1 MTNNCVIVREDT
13 KIITLREGVMRK
25 LFNLAVVFTAVLG
38 TFSGMNAAVA
48 ATEMRCSH
56 QLPPAHHIAK
66 VIDQWAAEIETL
78 SDGEID
84 VQVFGAN
91 SLTGAKEN
99 ATAVAKGD
107 IDCAF
112 SINPQ
117 WGKTLPLM
125 NVTLGP
131 FAVSSLEALQKWDG
145 SEAANFLEEKLLTKG
160 VKNVVWLFTTRSTAI
175 TSNGKPLIKP
185 ADFEGV
191 KIRGLGPVPDAGF
204 VAMGAAP
211 SAMSGSKVYQALSTG
226 VIDAGLTDVSAA
238 VSRKYYEVQDH
249 VTILPLFSIY
259 FHGYVNPAWY
269 DGLSDKGKMAVDEAG
284 KKAAVWAIEASEA
297 SAASAPD
304 ELAAKGMKVHIA
316 TDEDIEVLKAVMA
329 PAFYEAFSDA
339 SGADGKKLL
348 DLLN

>member
-1 MTNNCVIVREDT
+1 MKKIVG
-13 KIITLREGVMRK
+13 L
-25 LFNLAVVFTAVLG
+25 TAGLIAAAAALG
-38 TFSGMNAAVA
+38 SVSSASA

-66 VIDQWAAEIETL
+66 VIDKWAAEIETL
-78 SDGEID
+78 SAGEID

-91 SLTGAKEN
+91 SLTGAKQN

-131 FAVSSLEALQKWDG
+131 FAVSGLDTLKKWDG
-145 SEAANFLEEKLLTKG
+145 SEAAKFLEEKLMTKG
-160 VKNVVWLFTTRSTAI
+160 VKNVTWLFTTRSTAI
-175 TSNGKPLIKP
+175 TSSGKALIKP
-185 ADFEGV
+185 ADFDGV
-191 KIRGLGPVPDAGF
+191 KIRGLGPVPDSGF

-238 VSRKYYEVQDH
+238 VSRKYFEVQDH
-249 VTILPLFSIY
+249 VTVLPLFSIY
-259 FHGYVNPAWY
+259 FHGYVNPKWY
-269 DGLSDKGKMAVDEAG
+269 DGLSAKGKSAVDEAG
-284 KKAAVWAIEASEA
+284 KKAAMWAIEASEA
-297 SAASAPD
+297 SAAKAPAQL
-304 ELAAKGMKVHIA
+304 EAKGMKVHIA
-316 TDEDIEVLKAVMA
+316 SDADMAALKAKMA
-329 PAFYEAFSDA
+329 PAFDKAFGDA
-339 SGADGKKLL
+339 SGADGRKLL
-348 DLLN
+348 ELIGKL

>member
-1 MTNNCVIVREDT
+1 MKKIVGFAT
-13 KIITLREGVMRK
+13 GLM
-25 LFNLAVVFTAVLG
+25 A
-38 TFSGMNAAVA
+38 AAVALGGVSSASA

-66 VIDQWAAEIETL
+66 IIDQWAAEIETL
-78 SDGEID
+78 SAGEID
-84 VQVFGAN
+84 VQVFGSN
-91 SLTGAKEN
+91 SLTGAKQN

-131 FAVSSLEALQKWDG
+131 FAVSSLNSLKKWDG
-145 SEAANFLEEKLLTKG
+145 SEAAKFLEEKLMTKG
-160 VKNVVWLFTTRSTAI
+160 VKNVTWLFTTRSTAI
-175 TSNGKPLIKP
+175 TSKGKALIKP

-191 KIRGLGPVPDAGF
+191 KIRGLGPVPDSGF

-238 VSRKYYEVQDH
+238 YSRKYYEVQDH
-249 VTILPLFSIY
+249 VTVLPLFSIY
-259 FHGYVNPAWY
+259 FHGYVNPKWY
-269 DGLSDKGKMAVDEAG
+269 DALSAKGKSAVDEAG
-284 KKAAVWAIEASEA
+284 KKAAMWAIEASEI
-297 SAASAPD
+297 SAGKAPD
-304 ELAAKGMKVHIA
+304 QLAEKGMKVHIA
-316 TDEDIEVLKAVMA
+316 TDAEMAVLKDKMA
-329 PAFYEAFSDA
+329 PAFYKSFGEA
-339 SGADGKKLL
+339 SGADGKTLL
-348 DLLN
+348 DLIDKL

>member
-1 MTNNCVIVREDT
+1 M
-13 KIITLREGVMRK
+13 KK
-25 LFNLAVVFTAVLG
+25 LIGLAGGLAVAMGVLS
-38 TFSGMNAAVA
+38 TPLVAQA
-48 ATEMRCSH
+48 ATEMKCSH

-84 VQVFGAN
+84 VQIFGAN
-91 SLTGAKEN
+91 SLTGAKQN

-131 FAVSSLEALQKWDG
+131 FAVSSLEELNNWDG
-145 SEAANFLEEKLLTKG
+145 SEAAQYLEEQLLTKG
-160 VKNVVWLFTTRSTAI
+160 VKNVTWLFTTRSTAI
-175 TSNGKPLIKP
+175 TSKGKPLTKP
-185 ADFEGV
+185 EDFVGV

-249 VTILPLFSIY
+249 VTVLPLFSIY

-269 DGLSDKGKMAVDEAG
+269 DSLSDKGKMAVDEAG
-284 KKAAVWAIEASEA
+284 KKAAVWAIEASEI
-297 SAASAPD
+297 SAAKAPA
-304 ELAAKGMKVHIA
+304 ELEAKGMNVHIA
-316 TDEDIEVLKAVMA
+316 TDAEIEAFQKVMG
-329 PAFYEAFSDA
+329 PAFNKAFGDA
-339 SGADGKKLL
+339 SGEQGKQLLILVDKL
-348 DLLN
+348 

>member
-1 MTNNCVIVREDT
+1 MN
-13 KIITLREGVMRK
+13 K
-25 LFNLAVVFTAVLG
+25 LTGFAAGLAVVVGFASTTLTAQ
-38 TFSGMNAAVA
+38 A
-48 ATEMRCSH
+48 ATEMKCSH

-84 VQVFGAN
+84 VQIFGAN
-91 SLTGAKEN
+91 SLTGAKQN

-131 FAVSSLEALQKWDG
+131 FAVSSLDALNKWDG
-145 SEAANFLEEKLLTKG
+145 SEAAEFLEAQLLTKG
-160 VKNVVWLFTTRSTAI
+160 VKNVTWLFTTRSTAI
-175 TSNGKPLIKP
+175 TSSGKPLIKP
-185 ADFEGV
+185 EDFEGV

-238 VSRKYYEVQDH
+238 VSRKYFEVQDH
-249 VTILPLFSIY
+249 VTVLPLFSIY
-259 FHGYVNPAWY
+259 FHGYVNPEWY
-269 DGLSDKGKMAVDEAG
+269 DGLSEKGKMAVDEAG
-284 KKAAVWAIEASEA
+284 KKAAIWAIDASEV
-297 SAASAPD
+297 SAAKAPA
-304 ELAAKGMKVHIA
+304 ELEAKGMKVHVA
-316 TDEDIEVLKAVMA
+316 TDAEIAAFQKVMG
-329 PAFYEAFSDA
+329 PAFNQAFGKA
-339 SGADGKKLL
+339 SGDDGKNLLILIDKL
-348 DLLN
+348 

>member
-1 MTNNCVIVREDT
+1 M
-13 KIITLREGVMRK
+13 KKFLS
-25 LFNLAVVFTAVLG
+25 LALGLATATGALMSVN
-38 TFSGMNAAVA
+38 SAAA
-48 ATEMRCSH
+48 ETAMRCSH

-78 SDGEID
+78 SAGEID

-91 SLTGAKEN
+91 SLTGAKQN

-131 FAVSSLEALQKWDG
+131 FAVSSLDALNKWDG
-145 SEAANFLEEKLLTKG
+145 SEAAQFLEEKLLTKG
-160 VKNVVWLFTTRSTAI
+160 VKNVTWMFTTRSTAI
-175 TSNGKPLIKP
+175 TSKGGPLISP
-185 ADFEGV
+185 ANFDGV
-191 KIRGLGPVPDAGF
+191 KIRGLGPVPDSGF
-204 VAMGAAP
+204 IAMGAAP

-249 VTILPLFSIY
+249 VTVLPLFSIY
-259 FHGYVNPAWY
+259 FHGYVNPKWY
-269 DGLSDKGKMAVDEAG
+269 DGLSAKGKAAVDEAG
-284 KKAAVWAIEASEA
+284 KKAAVWAIEASEV
-297 SAASAPD
+297 SAAKAPSQL
-304 ELAAKGMKVHIA
+304 EAKGMKVHVA
-316 TDEDIEVLKAVMA
+316 TDADIKALKAKMA
-329 PAFYEAFSDA
+329 PAFDKAFGDA

-348 DLLN
+348 ELIGKL

>member
-1 MTNNCVIVREDT
+1 M
-13 KIITLREGVMRK
+13 KK
-25 LFNLAVVFTAVLG
+25 LLG
-38 TFSGMNAAVA
+38 LTTGLMAAVAAMGSATTASA

-66 VIDQWAAEIETL
+66 VIDRWAAEIE
-78 SDGEID
+78 SRSGGEID

-91 SLTGAKEN
+91 SLTGAKQN

-131 FAVSSLEALQKWDG
+131 FAVSSLDALKKWDG
-145 SEAANFLEEKLLTKG
+145 SEAAQFLEKKLMTKG
-160 VKNVVWLFTTRSTAI
+160 VRNVTWLFTTRSTAI
-175 TSNGKPLIKP
+175 TSSGKGLIKP
-185 ADFEGV
+185 ADFKGV
-191 KIRGLGPVPDAGF
+191 KIRGLGPVPDSGF

-249 VTILPLFSIY
+249 VTVLPLFSIY
-259 FHGYVNPAWY
+259 FHGYVNPKWY
-269 DGLSDKGKMAVDEAG
+269 DGLSAKGKAAVDEAG
-284 KKAAVWAIEASEA
+284 KMAAKWAIEASEV
-297 SAASAPD
+297 SAAKAP
-304 ELAAKGMKVHIA
+304 EQLKAKGMKVHMA
-316 TDEDIEVLKAVMA
+316 TEADITALKAQMA
-329 PAFYEAFSDA
+329 PAFDKAFGDA
-339 SGADGKKLL
+339 SGEDGKKLL
-348 DLLN
+348 ELIGKL

>member
-1 MTNNCVIVREDT
+1 MK
-13 KIITLREGVMRK
+13 KILGITAS
-25 LFNLAVVFTAVLG
+25 LAVF
-38 TFSGMNAAVA
+38 AAVSGTALTAQA

-84 VQVFGAN
+84 VQIFGAN
-91 SLTGAKEN
+91 SLTGAKQN

-131 FAVSSLEALQKWDG
+131 FAVSSLDALKKWDG
-145 SEAANFLEEKLLTKG
+145 SEAAEFLEQQLMTKG
-160 VKNVVWLFTTRSTAI
+160 VKNVTWLFTTRSTAI

-185 ADFEGV
+185 EDFEGV
-191 KIRGLGPVPDAGF
+191 KIRGLGPVPDSGF

-238 VSRKYYEVQDH
+238 VSRKYFEVQDH
-249 VTILPLFSIY
+249 VTVLPLFSIY
-259 FHGYVNPAWY
+259 FHGYVNPDWY
-269 DGLSDKGKMAVDEAG
+269 DGLSDKGKAAVDEAG
-284 KKAAVWAIEASEA
+284 KKAALWAIEASEA
-297 SAASAPD
+297 SAASAPA
-304 ELAAKGMKVHIA
+304 ELEAKGMKVHIA
-316 TDEDIEVLKAVMA
+316 TPEEIAALQKVMG
-329 PAFYEAFSDA
+329 PAFSQAFGDA
-339 SGADGKKLL
+339 SGEDGKKLL
-348 DLLN
+348 GLVDNL

>member
-1 MTNNCVIVREDT
+1 MKKIV
-13 KIITLREGVMRK
+13 G
-25 LFNLAVVFTAVLG
+25 LATGLMA
-38 TFSGMNAAVA
+38 AAVALSGVSMASA

-66 VIDQWAAEIETL
+66 VIDRWAAEIETL

-84 VQVFGAN
+84 VQVFGSN
-91 SLTGAKEN
+91 SLTGAKQN

-131 FAVSSLEALQKWDG
+131 FAVSSLNSLKKWEG
-145 SEAANFLEEKLLTKG
+145 SEAAKFLEEKLMTKG
-160 VKNVVWLFTTRSTAI
+160 VRNVTWLFTTRSTAI
-175 TSNGKPLIKP
+175 TSQGKALIKP

-191 KIRGLGPVPDAGF
+191 KIRGLGPVPDSGF

-226 VIDAGLTDVSAA
+226 VIDAGLTDISAA

-249 VTILPLFSIY
+249 VTVLPLFSIY
-259 FHGYVNPAWY
+259 FHGYVNPKWY
-269 DGLSDKGKMAVDEAG
+269 DGLSAKGKSAVDEAG
-284 KKAAVWAIEASEA
+284 KKAAMWAIEASEI
-297 SAASAPD
+297 SAEKAP
-304 ELAAKGMKVHIA
+304 EQLAEKGMKVHIA
-316 TDEDIEVLKAVMA
+316 TDAEMEVLKGKMA
-329 PAFYEAFSDA
+329 PAFYKSFGEA
-339 SGADGKKLL
+339 SGEDGKKLL
-348 DLLN
+348 ELIDKL

>member
-1 MTNNCVIVREDT
+1 M
-13 KIITLREGVMRK
+13 KK
-25 LFNLAVVFTAVLG
+25 LLG
-38 TFSGMNAAVA
+38 LVAGAAVSVAALASFSNAQA

-66 VIDQWAAEIETL
+66 VIDRWAAEIESL
-78 SDGEID
+78 SGGEID

-91 SLTGAKEN
+91 SLTGAKQN
-99 ATAVAKGD
+99 ATSVAKGD

-131 FAVSSLEALQKWDG
+131 FAVSSLESLKKWDG
-145 SEAANFLEEKLLTKG
+145 SEAAKFLEEKLLTKG
-160 VKNVVWLFTTRSTAI
+160 VRNVTWMFTTRSTAI
-175 TSNGKPLIKP
+175 TSSGKPLIKP
-185 ADFEGV
+185 ADFGGV

-211 SAMSGSKVYQALSTG
+211 SAMSGSKVYQALSTK

-249 VTILPLFSIY
+249 VTVLPLFSIY
-259 FHGYVNPAWY
+259 FHGYVNPDWY
-269 DGLSDKGKMAVDEAG
+269 DSLSAKGKSAVDEAG
-284 KKAAVWAIEASEA
+284 RKAAVWAIEASEA
-297 SAASAPD
+297 SAAKAPGQ
-304 ELAAKGMKVHIA
+304 LAEKGMKVHIA
-316 TDEDIEVLKAVMA
+316 TDADIAALKAIMA
-329 PAFYEAFSDA
+329 PAFDKAFGEA

-348 DLLN
+348 ELISKL

>member
-1 MTNNCVIVREDT
+1 M
-13 KIITLREGVMRK
+13 
-25 LFNLAVVFTAVLG
+25 AVGLSAVLG
-38 TFSGMNAAVA
+38 TFGATGVASA

-145 SEAANFLEEKLLTKG
+145 SEAAGFLEEKLMTKG

-175 TSNGKPLIKP
+175 TSSGKPLIKP

-249 VTILPLFSIY
+249 VTVLPLFSIY

-297 SAASAPD
+297 SAADAP
-304 ELAAKGMKVHIA
+304 EQLAAKGMKVHIA
-316 TDEDIEVLKAVMA
+316 TDEDIKALNAVMA
-329 PAFYEAFSDA
+329 PAFYKAFSDA
-339 SGADGKKLL
+339 SGEDGKKLL

>member
-1 MTNNCVIVREDT
+1 M
-13 KIITLREGVMRK
+13 KK
-25 LFNLAVVFTAVLG
+25 LLGFAAGLAVAAG
-38 TFSGMNAAVA
+38 TFSSISSANAAS
-48 ATEMRCSH
+48 EMRCSH

-66 VIDQWAAEIETL
+66 VIDKWAAEIETL
-78 SDGEID
+78 SAGEID

-91 SLTGAKEN
+91 SLTGAKQN
-99 ATAVAKGD
+99 ATSVAKGD

-131 FAVSSLEALQKWDG
+131 FAVSSLDALKKWDG
-145 SEAANFLEEKLLTKG
+145 SEAAGFLEEKLLTKG
-160 VKNVVWLFTTRSTAI
+160 VRNVVWMFTTRSTAI
-175 TSNGKPLIKP
+175 TSKGSALISP
-185 ADFEGV
+185 DNFSGV

-249 VTILPLFSIY
+249 VTVLPLFSIY

-269 DGLSDKGKMAVDEAG
+269 DKLSAKGKMAVDMAG
-284 KKAAVWAIEASEA
+284 KKAAMWAIDASEA
-297 SAASAPD
+297 SAAKAPAQ
-304 ELAAKGMKVHIA
+304 LTAKGMKVHIA
-316 TDEDIEVLKAVMA
+316 TDADIATLKAKMA
-329 PAFYEAFSDA
+329 PAFDKAFGDA
-339 SGADGKKLL
+339 SGEDGKKLL
-348 DLLN
+348 ELVGKL

>member
-1 MTNNCVIVREDT
+1 MK
-13 KIITLREGVMRK
+13 KIFGIASG
-25 LFNLAVVFTAVLG
+25 LAVAIGLAGPVV
-38 TFSGMNAAVA
+38 NAEA

-66 VIDQWAAEIETL
+66 IIDRWAAEIETL
-78 SDGEID
+78 SAGEID

-91 SLTGAKEN
+91 SLTGAKQN

-131 FAVSSLEALQKWDG
+131 FAVSSLDALKKWDG
-145 SEAANFLEEKLLTKG
+145 SEAARFLEEKLLTKG
-160 VKNVVWLFTTRSTAI
+160 VRNVTWMFTTRSTAI
-175 TSNGKPLIKP
+175 TSNGNGLIKP
-185 ADFEGV
+185 ADFKGV

-238 VSRKYYEVQDH
+238 VSRKYFEVQDH
-249 VTILPLFSIY
+249 VTVLPLFSIY
-259 FHGYVNPAWY
+259 FHGYVNPGWY
-269 DGLSDKGKMAVDEAG
+269 DGLSAKGKAAVDEAG
-284 KKAAVWAIEASEA
+284 KKAAGWAIDASEA
-297 SAASAPD
+297 SAAKAPAQL
-304 ELAAKGMKVHIA
+304 EAKGMKVHIA
-316 TDEDIEVLKAVMA
+316 TDAENAALQKVMG
-329 PAFYEAFSDA
+329 PAFSNAFGKA
-339 SGADGKKLL
+339 SGEDGKKLL
-348 DLLN
+348 ELVNKL